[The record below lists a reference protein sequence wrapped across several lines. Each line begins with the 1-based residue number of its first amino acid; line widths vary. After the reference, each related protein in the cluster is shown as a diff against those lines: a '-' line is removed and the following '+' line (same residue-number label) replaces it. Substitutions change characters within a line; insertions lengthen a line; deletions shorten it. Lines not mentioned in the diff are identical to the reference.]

1 MCCCEEVH
9 EGQSRKEMMCEK
21 RCRGSDCVQGSTEMY
36 SEWLM
41 SQHFASTWASD
52 TLRSIA
58 QMDYLPNGSRQ
69 SSFLWVVSCA
79 SNIFRSDK
87 SEHCCRLSVC
97 FKTGFTST
105 YTLFFLSLLPLFIIH
120 ICFSGEEVMNR
131 EIQLKISYI
140 LLPLSLLQVFQEK
153 PSHQLQIN
161 QVERI
166 LATH

>member
-105 YTLFFLSLLPLFIIH
+105 YTLFFCLCCPSLS
-120 ICFSGEEVMNR
+120 S
-131 EIQLKISYI
+131 ISA
-140 LLPLSLLQVFQEK
+140 SLGKKWWIEKYSSRSVTFYCHYPCSKFFRKSQVI
-153 PSHQLQIN
+153 SC
-161 QVERI
+161 R
-166 LATH
+166 